1 VLNEAKRIVVVDNHA
16 HIRNSPG
23 PVTCVLFF
31 VKVHRGKKGYV
42 DDVAR

>member
-1 VLNEAKRIVVVDNHA
+1 MLNEAKRIVVVDNHA

-23 PVTCVLFF
+23 LVTCVLFV